1 MIVRGAPVAPVGAG
15 IVRRMPL
22 SRARLVGPLRL
33 LGAAVVALAVI
44 LVGAT
49 PSGAHGD
56 AGTIEID
63 VPEDRGAL
71 TVGLRIRLTYDGD
84 EHPVEEADAGGITV
98 EATGPDGATT
108 SPEGAFVATEVP
120 GVYAADL
127 TFPAP
132 GTWEVTVSADEPAAS
147 ATTTVEVTEDAVT
160 AAGDDG
166 GSDDEGGEEVTVDTI
181 EDGGGTAR
189 IVERGSGGDGPTPL
203 LVTLLVAGVLVVAGI
218 VGGVMLRRRGRS
230 T

>member
-1 MIVRGAPVAPVGAG
+1 MPV
-15 IVRRMPL
+15 
-22 SRARLVGPLRL
+22 SRPRLVGPLHL
-33 LGAAVVALAVI
+33 LGAAVVALGVV

-49 PSGAHGD
+49 PSAAHGD

-84 EHPVEEADAGGITV
+84 EHPVEEADAGEITV
-98 EATGPDGATT
+98 EAIGPDGATA
-108 SPEGAFVATEVP
+108 SPEGTFVATEVP

-147 ATTTVEVTEDAVT
+147 ATTTVEVTEDVVT
-160 AAGDDG
+160 ATEDDG
-166 GSDDEGGEEVTVDTI
+166 GGDEGDEEVAVDTV
-181 EDGGGTAR
+181 EDGEGTAR